1 MLNIFTVKM
10 FNKMTGRRMK
20 EKIILSSFEYRRT
33 VNKEEKLKL
42 AEYVAKHLIVP
53 GETIFLGAGTTVSY
67 IGEEIARYC
76 INYSLK
82 IWTNNI
88 GLINTWLARHEK
100 FFTFNFVGIVAGEF
114 SSKNMSII
122 NLTLPMPEIKR
133 VIISSPAIS
142 SKGLSADNIP
152 TQHQVDSLIKR
163 TSEIILVADGSKVGR
178 TDTYITRSARMI
190 RIDIKKGKRYLLLT
204 TKPENYHE
212 LFDKNI
218 SRLQQMGMETKIL

>member
-1 MLNIFTVKM
+1 
-10 FNKMTGRRMK
+10 MK

-67 IGEEIARYC
+67 IGEEIARHC

>member
-1 MLNIFTVKM
+1 M

-67 IGEEIARYC
+67 IGEEIARHC

>member
-67 IGEEIARYC
+67 IGEEIARHC

>member
-1 MLNIFTVKM
+1 
-10 FNKMTGRRMK
+10 MK
-20 EKIILSSFEYRRT
+20 EKIILSSFEYRKKLNRE
-33 VNKEEKLKL
+33 KKLKL
-42 AEYVAKHLIVP
+42 AEHIARHLIVP

-67 IGEEIARYC
+67 IGEEIAKYC

-88 GLINTWLARHEK
+88 GLINTWLAKHEK

-122 NLTLPMPEIKR
+122 NLTLPMPEIER
-133 VIISSPAIS
+133 IIISSPAIS

-163 TSEIILVADGSKVGR
+163 TKEIILVADCSKIGK

-190 RIDIKKGKRYLLLT
+190 RIDIRKGKKYLLLT
-204 TKPENYHE
+204 TKPENNQQ
-212 LFDKNI
+212 LFEKNI
-218 SRLQQMGMETKIL
+218 MKLQQMGMETNIL